1 MPAGNAACH
10 GMASLERH
18 SAQTGKR
25 LWIEK
30 VVFHLLGLSIRAA
43 IMSMRVLMGMR
54 SRDESAYGDE
64 SAHTDE
70 SAHADEAA
78 HASFISSISL
88 LTTLDEVM
96 PCDSAAKLVKT
107 R

>member
-1 MPAGNAACH
+1 MPPGNVACH
-10 GMASLERH
+10 GVASLERH
-18 SAQTGKR
+18 SAQASKR

-64 SAHTDE
+64 SAH
-70 SAHADEAA
+70 ADEAA

>member
-64 SAHTDE
+64 SAH
-70 SAHADEAA
+70 ADEAA